1 MIANAD
7 GGILGRKITINIEDS
22 AGIPQ
27 QSLSAMRQ
35 VLANPSSVNA
45 VIAELT
51 TDLNSAVL
59 PVVQP
64 TKIISLTTGTPA
76 AAGGDPT
83 SRPYNFAFVNT
94 AADQEMATISAI
106 QKTNPGVKK
115 LGIVVQANTTGTA
128 QAAQFQ
134 KFAEA
139 AGMSVV
145 GTEYLDTSGNDYTA
159 QLQKL
164 RSAGAQLITGDL
176 IGTPIAVFAQG
187 LENLAWKVPVMGDLG
202 WGTTAP
208 MNTLIPPAVQ
218 SQISWAGS
226 AGTTRFDN
234 KLSAGQ
240 QQFIQAIKATG
251 GDLSSL
257 STSAAGADMITALQY
272 AFDKAGS
279 LNEAAA
285 VKAMEDMQND
295 PAAAKLPWRF
305 FVGQGPKFSATAH
318 DTSNINPNIMF
329 AINKVG
335 VPIDGTY
342 EGIPLG

>member
-22 AGIPQ
+22 AGVPQ
-27 QSLSAMRQ
+27 QSVSAMRQ

-76 AAGGDPT
+76 VAGGDPKN
-83 SRPYNFAFVNT
+83 RPYNFAFVNT

-208 MNTLIPPAVQ
+208 MNTLIPSAVQ

-226 AGTTRFDN
+226 AGTTRFGN

-285 VKAMEDMQND
+285 VKAMEGLQND

-329 AINKVG
+329 AINEVG

-342 EGIPLG
+342 AGIPLG